1 MTRESPSLFENA
13 LVQTLSERMG
23 PSFTVTLTDSRRTL
37 VSIRRKNGSTSVRL
51 SRIFALADE
60 ATTRGLVSY
69 IKGRVRRLP
78 KSVTA
83 FVRTQPPPPRAVRKA
98 LEKLVAKGKVR
109 DLQAVVKRIDKR
121 YFGGCAGKVRITWG
135 RPAQVMRKR
144 RAQKSVRLGS
154 YDWEL
159 DLVTVNPILDSSAV
173 PIEVLELVVYHEMLH
188 KKLGRRVGRDGRLV
202 AHTWLFR
209 ALERKYERYEQA
221 VEWERKHIWKALR
234 PARGGRR
241 P

>member
-13 LVQTLSERMG
+13 LVQTLAERIG
-23 PSFTVTLTDSRRTL
+23 PSFNVTLTDNRRTL
-37 VSIRRKNGSTSVRL
+37 ISIREKNGATHVRL

-60 ATTRGLVSY
+60 ATTRGLVLY
-69 IKGRVRRLP
+69 IKGRARRLP
-78 KSVTA
+78 RSVTA

-98 LEKLVAKGKVR
+98 VEKLAPKGKVR
-109 DLQAVVKRIDKR
+109 DLRDVAGRIDKR
-121 YFGGCAGKVRITWG
+121 YFGGCAGRVRITWG
-135 RPAQVMRKR
+135 RPAPVMKKR

-154 YDWEL
+154 YDWEF
-159 DLVTVNPILDSSAV
+159 DLITVNPVLDSASV
-173 PIEVLELVVYHEMLH
+173 PVEVLELVVYHEMLH
-188 KKLGRRVGRDGRLV
+188 KKLGRRVGRDGRLL
-202 AHTWLFR
+202 AHTPLFR

-221 VEWERKHIWKALR
+221 VDWERKHIWKALR